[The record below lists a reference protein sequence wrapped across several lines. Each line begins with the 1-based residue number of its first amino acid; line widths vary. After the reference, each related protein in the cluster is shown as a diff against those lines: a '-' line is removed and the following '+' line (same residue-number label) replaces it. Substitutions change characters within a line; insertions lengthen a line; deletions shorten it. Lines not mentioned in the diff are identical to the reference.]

1 MSTSTQLHD
10 AKLVTQSF
18 VRQYY
23 HQFSENPSELHRFY
37 QDDSQYQL
45 NLGPEDMDVP
55 PVTGQKLID
64 QKILSLGLV
73 AGDVKVD
80 LSNNG
85 SMDFQ
90 TSENNGII
98 VTVTGW
104 ITLNANVPRK
114 PFMQVFFLSCHGD
127 RSFFILNDIFRFL
140 PVYPEMN
147 FVQDN
152 TTPQVALESSQ
163 PIANFIDETLVV
175 EIVATTDAVETLVK
189 EEAVEPV
196 EPAEPVTPEPV
207 VVDELVEV
215 AKVDEH
221 VPAAPVVKSEKK
233 KRGKKN
239 AAKGDRSKG
248 GKGKGGSAK
257 TDAAGIEMKSE
268 KPRSVESKEIEAVEA
283 PKPVEVEAASIKTFA
298 SLAREMGS
306 APLRVAHVPR
316 PVAPKKETK
325 EVEVKTSSSSSG
337 NGPSN
342 ENNNR
347 GRKETTP
354 MVVGGTIIVDG
365 FTKGTNK
372 VELVKLFKAYGIV
385 GKVNVV
391 KDGSHAFVD
400 FKDAESVNQSISAAK
415 KGEVKLNG
423 QRLVVND
430 KKFGMSKHS
439 GRKRNG
445 SRGKGVVKGGNR
457 SQKST
462 KSTEETAAPLK

>member
-1 MSTSTQLHD
+1 MSTNIQVHD

-45 NLGPEDMDVP
+45 NLGPEDMDVL

-64 QKILSLGLV
+64 QKIQSLGLV

-104 ITLNANVPRK
+104 ITLNKIVPRK

-140 PVYPEMN
+140 PVYPEMK
-147 FVQDN
+147 FGQED
-152 TTPQVALESSQ
+152 TTPVTVQSSQ
-163 PIANFIDETLVV
+163 PAETPV
-175 EIVATTDAVETLVK
+175 EETVTASATIAVET
-189 EEAVEPV
+189 PV
-196 EPAEPVTPEPV
+196 EEEVVEPVTPEPV
-207 VVDELVEV
+207 ADELVEV
-215 AKVDEH
+215 AKVDEIT
-221 VPAAPVVKSEKK
+221 VAAPSSKTEKK
-233 KRGKKN
+233 KRGKK
-239 AAKGDRSKG
+239 DRSKG
-248 GKGKGGSAK
+248 GKGKGTIAK
-257 TDAAGIEMKSE
+257 SDAAGIEMKSE
-268 KPRSVESKEIEAVEA
+268 KPRAADSKEVETVTA
-283 PKPVEVEAASIKTFA
+283 PKPVEASIKTFA

-306 APLRVAHVPR
+306 APLRVAHAPR

-325 EVEVKTSSSSSG
+325 PETEGKSSSANGSSG
-337 NGPSN
+337 EKQS
-342 ENNNR
+342 R

-365 FTKGTNK
+365 FAKGTNK
-372 VELVKLFKAYGIV
+372 VELVKLFKAFGIV
-385 GKVNVV
+385 GKVNIV

-400 FKDAESVNQSISAAK
+400 FKDAESVNQSIAAAK

-430 KKFGMSKHS
+430 KKFGMGKSG
-439 GRKRNG
+439 GRKRGG
-445 SRGKGVVKGGNR
+445 SRGKGKANR
-457 SQKST
+457 AQKS
-462 KSTEETAAPLK
+462 KPTEEK